1 VVSTSLT
8 FVAFMAFSPL
18 ATGNTLYIVRAV
30 VAFEWN
36 AQFLPTARPAPPATV
51 LSNARPTRHRARH
64 DR

>member
-1 VVSTSLT
+1 
-8 FVAFMAFSPL
+8 MAFSPL